1 MREREATGGGAGTIA
16 RRPRRRPVRSTAPA
30 RRPVAERASAH
41 RTAHRRTS
49 GARAGVEN
57 AEVARILREVAD
69 LLEIEAAN
77 AFRVRAYRSA
87 ARTIEELPEPVAA
100 MAGDTERLTSLPGI
114 GEDLAGKISE
124 IARTG
129 TLPLLG
135 ELQHEAPRGA
145 VALMHVP
152 GLGPKRAKVLCERL
166 GIRSLAGLQR
176 AAREHRIRK
185 LPGFGART
193 EQKILEELTARGS
206 DEQRVLRSVAAQ
218 YGDAILAHVRE
229 LPGVQRAEIAGS
241 FRRCRETVGD
251 LDVLVCCAPRTP
263 VVDHFCAHDEV
274 SRVLARGPTKASV
287 VLRSGLQV
295 DLRVLPERSFGAGL
309 HYFTGSKPHNIA
321 VRRLGQLRGLKIN
334 EYGVFRGTRWTA
346 GRDEE
351 EVFRAVGL
359 PWIPPELREDRGE
372 IEAARA
378 HTLPRLVEPGDIR
391 GDLQVHTTDS
401 DGRDSLQAMAEA
413 AEEMGYEYL
422 AISDHTPTVRIAG
435 GLDRAGFRRQ
445 MRRIERLN
453 AKLRHL
459 TILTGAEVDIHAD
472 GSLDL
477 DDATLAA
484 LDVVVVS
491 LHSRLDLPAADQTRR
506 IVRALEHPSVDLLGH
521 PTGRLIG
528 RRRPSVL
535 DLDTICRAAADH
547 GVMLEVNAQPE
558 RLDLDDI
565 AARAAVAHGVRLAID
580 TDAHAVAEL
589 RFMRWGVEQARR
601 GWVERAHVANTRPL
615 SALRK
620 LLHGGRR

>member
-1 MREREATGGGAGTIA
+1 MKESPAERGSASIA
-16 RRPRRRPVRSTAPA
+16 AHPRRRQPTGSGAPD
-30 RRPVAERASAH
+30 RRASGEHGSAH
-41 RTAHRRTS
+41 RS
-49 GARAGVEN
+49 ARKVRAAAEN
-57 AEVARILREVAD
+57 TEVARILREVAD
-69 LLEIEAAN
+69 LLEIEGAN
-77 AFRVRAYRSA
+77 AFRIRAYRSA
-87 ARTIEELPEPVAA
+87 ARTIEELPEPVAP
-100 MAGDTERLTSLPGI
+100 MAGDVERLTSLPGI
-114 GEDLAGKISE
+114 GEDLAGKITE
-124 IARTG
+124 IVRTG

-135 ELQHEAPRGA
+135 ELKHEAPRGA
-145 VALMHVP
+145 VELMHVP
-152 GLGPKRAKVLCERL
+152 GLGPKRAKVLCEQL
-166 GIRSLAGLQR
+166 HVRSLAGLER
-176 AAREHRIRK
+176 AARAHRVRE
-185 LPGFGART
+185 LPGFGERT
-193 EQKILEELTARGS
+193 EQKILDELAARGS
-206 DEQRVLRSVAAQ
+206 DERRVSRAVAAQ
-218 YGDAILAHVRE
+218 YGEAILAYVRE
-229 LPGVQRAEIAGS
+229 LPGVRRAEIAGS
-241 FRRCRETVGD
+241 FRRCRDTVGD
-251 LDVLVCCAPRTP
+251 LDVLACCAPRTP
-263 VVDHFCAHDEV
+263 VVDHFCAYHEV

-295 DLRVLPERSFGAGL
+295 DLRLLPERSFGAGL

-378 HTLPRLVEPGDIR
+378 HSLPKLLELRDIR
-391 GDLQVHTTDS
+391 GDLQAHTTDS

-413 AEEMGYEYL
+413 AEELGYEYL

-445 MRRIERLN
+445 MRRIGRLN
-453 AKLRHL
+453 ATLRRL
-459 TILTGAEVDIHAD
+459 TILTGAEVDIHPD
-472 GSLDL
+472 GTLDL
-477 DDATLAA
+477 DDEILAE

-491 LHSRLDLPAADQTRR
+491 VHSRLDLPAAEQTRR
-506 IVRALEHPSVDLLGH
+506 IVRALQHRSVDILGH

-528 RRRPSVL
+528 RRRASAL
-535 DLDTICRAAADH
+535 DLETICRAAADH
-547 GVMLEVNAQPE
+547 GVILEVNAQPE

-565 AARAAVAHGVRLAID
+565 AARAAVSHGVRLAIN

-601 GWVERAHVANTRPL
+601 GWVERADVVNTRSL
-615 SALRK
+615 TALRK